1 MDQAECFRASRIS
14 GKEPNSVKNPVSI
27 SDPQKEGVSYA
38 CWQKP
43 FFFLKS
49 EVLRRFPAVFD
60 PLKCISSSFQ
70 NDGLQTPMLVC
81 TLETFS

>member
-1 MDQAECFRASRIS
+1 MAAEKGHVDVATALLVNDAD
-14 GKEPNSVKNPVSI
+14 PNKVKTLGIFQN
-27 SDPQKEGVSYA
+27 
-38 CWQKP
+38 
-43 FFFLKS
+43 S

-60 PLKCISSSFQ
+60 PLKCISSSLQ